1 MENRKRLWIF
11 NPDCE
16 MAIANGSKYYMP
28 PANVVT
34 MAEDLAVLPVFLGE
48 SEDWVLVRNLPD
60 PVFMASV
67 YEPLH
72 LKAGFIQEAEAGILG
87 EVKGEPWGWSPKM
100 CHWLAER
107 GMGEEWK
114 TERKEWY
121 SRRKAREGLIR
132 LFGLI
137 WKRK

>member
-1 MENRKRLWIF
+1 MKKRRFIYICREKQIRSMENRKRLWIF

-72 LKAGFIQEAEAGILG
+72 LKATDRQ
-87 EVKGEPWGWSPKM
+87 
-100 CHWLAER
+100 
-107 GMGEEWK
+107 
-114 TERKEWY
+114 
-121 SRRKAREGLIR
+121 
-132 LFGLI
+132 
-137 WKRK
+137 

>member
-1 MENRKRLWIF
+1 MKKRRFIYICREKQIRSMENRKRLWIF

-67 YEPLH
+67 YEGNRGDGVRKCAIGWPNGGWVRSGRRNE
-72 LKAGFIQEAEAGILG
+72 KSGIAAGKPG
-87 EVKGEPWGWSPKM
+87 KG
-100 CHWLAER
+100 
-107 GMGEEWK
+107 
-114 TERKEWY
+114 
-121 SRRKAREGLIR
+121 
-132 LFGLI
+132 
-137 WKRK
+137 

>member
-1 MENRKRLWIF
+1 MKKRRFIYICREKQIRSMENRKRLWIF

-60 PVFMASV
+60 PVFMASEGRF
-67 YEPLH
+67 YS
-72 LKAGFIQEAEAGILG
+72 GGRSRDFGRG
-87 EVKGEPWGWSPKM
+87 
-100 CHWLAER
+100 ER
-107 GMGEEWK
+107 GTVGMESENVPLAGR
-114 TERKEWY
+114 T
-121 SRRKAREGLIR
+121 GD
-132 LFGLI
+132 G
-137 WKRK
+137 

>member
-48 SEDWVLVRNLPD
+48 SEDGLGL
-60 PVFMASV
+60 S
-67 YEPLH
+67 
-72 LKAGFIQEAEAGILG
+72 QEFTGSGIYG
-87 EVKGEPWGWSPKM
+87 I
-100 CHWLAER
+100 
-107 GMGEEWK
+107 
-114 TERKEWY
+114 
-121 SRRKAREGLIR
+121 GL
-132 LFGLI
+132 
-137 WKRK
+137 